1 MEAAEIRP
9 LPGVPALVV
18 TDSPGRSGTTLVI
31 SDVHLGYGATR
42 DRPDGPPPASIDDL
56 SDHVLDAIRS
66 AAAGTLLIAG
76 DVKHPIVGVPAALRP
91 GVRRFF
97 ATLLAAGLGIEIVP
111 GNHDVGLGRA
121 LPREVVLHRPSGVL
135 HRGVGIFHGHRW
147 PSDRVARASRLVA
160 GHLHPGVRLA
170 PTVDDPTGKRRC
182 WVRLEAPIPKSAL
195 GPRPPSGALQ
205 EVVILPAFNPIA
217 GIESLNR
224 EKPRRG
230 RSFLV
235 HRFLGRGHARGFLLD
250 GTDIGELAGLTP
262 EPDAPPASGPAPRR
276 R

>member
-1 MEAAEIRP
+1 MPAAEIRP
-9 LPGVPALVV
+9 LPGSPALVV
-18 TDSPGRSGTTLVI
+18 ADTPGRSGTTVVI

-42 DRPDGPPPASIDDL
+42 DRPDGPPPASIDALADQ
-56 SDHVLDAIRS
+56 VLGATRT
-66 AAAGTLLIAG
+66 AGAGTLLIAG

-97 ATLLAAGLGIEIVP
+97 ATLLAEGLRVEIVP
-111 GNHDVGLGRA
+111 GNHDVGLGRS
-121 LPREVVLHRPSGVL
+121 LPGEVVLHPPTGVV

-147 PSDRVARASRLVA
+147 PSEPVARAPRLVA

-182 WVRLEAPIPKSAL
+182 WVRLEARLPPA
-195 GPRPPSGALQ
+195 PRAPRRPPGPVQ

-235 HRFLGRGHARGFLLD
+235 HRFLSGGAARGFLLD
-250 GTDIGELAGLTP
+250 GTDIGVLAGLTP
-262 EPDAPPASGPAPRR
+262 DPTARPGPGPAPPTP
-276 R
+276 